1 MTKIYPS
8 LLSADFAH
16 LGAEIQRW
24 DALGIDGFHLDVM
37 DGHFVPNLTMG
48 PSLVKSIRPY
58 TLKAFDVHLMV
69 TNPDMFIEPFIA
81 AGADRISFHVE
92 LEGDLTPL
100 IAKAETHDKKV
111 GLALNPATSVEKLA
125 PYLPMIDFVLLMTV
139 EPGFAGGQFVAKA
152 LDKIPEILVHDPSID
167 IVVDGGISPKT
178 APRAVEL
185 GAAGLV
191 AGSSLFAGGPDR
203 YRKNLAA
210 LQRATG
216 RP

>member
-1 MTKIYPS
+1 
-8 LLSADFAH
+8 
-16 LGAEIQRW
+16 
-24 DALGIDGFHLDVM
+24 
-37 DGHFVPNLTMG
+37 
-48 PSLVKSIRPY
+48 
-58 TLKAFDVHLMV
+58 
-69 TNPDMFIEPFIA
+69 
-81 AGADRISFHVE
+81 
-92 LEGDLTPL
+92 
-100 IAKAETHDKKV
+100 
-111 GLALNPATSVEKLA
+111 
-125 PYLPMIDFVLLMTV
+125 
-139 EPGFAGGQFVAKA
+139 VAKA

>member
-1 MTKIYPS
+1 MIKIYPS

-48 PSLVKSIRPY
+48 PSLVKSIRPC

-69 TNPDMFIEPFIA
+69 TNPDVFIEPFIE

-92 LEGDLTPL
+92 LEGDLNPL
-100 IAKAETHDKKV
+100 IAQVKNHDKKV

-125 PYLPMIDFVLLMTV
+125 PYLPMIDFVLVMTV

-152 LDKIPEILVHDPSID
+152 LDKIPEVLAHDPSID
-167 IVVDGGISPKT
+167 IIVDGGISPKT

-191 AGSSLFAGGPDR
+191 AGSSLFAGGPDN
-203 YRKNLAA
+203 YQKNLAA
-210 LQRATG
+210 LQRITG